1 LKENRSLTLAKPR
14 RPIATDARERFR
26 STPPARAI
34 AVVALPPP
42 AKGGGWRPARA
53 EAISKRDSTVTLARR
68 SPQITVGVPVYNGE
82 RFLAMTLE
90 SLLSQ
95 TVGDM
100 VILVGDNASTDATGD
115 ITREYAARDSRIR
128 HVRHAKNLGAARNYS
143 VLCEMAQ
150 TEFFRWLAADDCSA
164 PRFHEACLET
174 LARHPDAVLAYP
186 RIMMIDAQGRHLEE
200 YDEGLHLPHDR
211 PSERLFT
218 LLRNLRLV
226 NALYGVARTSV
237 LKRTRLLGSFR
248 GSDIVFLAELCL
260 YGKILE
266 IPELLMLRRMH
277 EDSYTSMSPD
287 EQRKFNNPDR
297 SPTPEFYF
305 SRHLAEYLRAVA
317 RAPVS
322 ARERARLLAGLARNA
337 VWARDKYFAELM
349 TAIRVLVRRNA

>member
-1 LKENRSLTLAKPR
+1 MHG
-14 RPIATDARERFR
+14 
-26 STPPARAI
+26 
-34 AVVALPPP
+34 PPP
-42 AKGGGWRPARA
+42 DGEPFSNWGSPVNPAHRA
-53 EAISKRDSTVTLARR
+53 AR
-68 SPQITVGVPVYNGE
+68 ITVGVPVYNGE
-82 RFLAMTLE
+82 RYLAMALE
-90 SLLSQ
+90 SLLGQ

-100 VILVGDNASTDATGD
+100 VILVGDNASTDATAD
-115 ITREYAARDSRIR
+115 IAREYAARDSRIR
-128 HVRHAKNLGAARNYS
+128 HIRHTRNLGAARNYS

-186 RIMMIDAQGRHLEE
+186 KIMMIDAQGRDLEE
-200 YDEGLHLPHDR
+200 YDEGLHLPHER

-237 LKRTRLLGSFR
+237 LKRTRLLGSYR
-248 GSDIVFLAELCL
+248 GSDIVFLAELSL
-260 YGKILE
+260 HGKILE
-266 IPELLMLRRMH
+266 IPELLMHRRMH

-287 EQRKFNNPDR
+287 EQRLFNNPDR
-297 SPTPEFYF
+297 MPTLEFYF
-305 SRHLAEYLRAVA
+305 WRHLVEYLRAVV

-337 VWARDKYFAELM
+337 VWSRDKYFAELM
-349 TAIRVLVRRNA
+349 TAIRFLVHRSA